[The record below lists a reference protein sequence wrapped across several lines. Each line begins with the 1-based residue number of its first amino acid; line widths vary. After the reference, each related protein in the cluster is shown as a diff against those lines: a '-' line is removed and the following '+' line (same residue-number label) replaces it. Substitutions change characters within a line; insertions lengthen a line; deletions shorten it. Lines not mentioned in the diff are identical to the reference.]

1 MGKFGSDGSGGLV
14 MVGLVD
20 KRFGGMACVGL
31 GIGNRIVKS
40 KGVFK
45 RHFQHGRGMGCGFY
59 GSG

>member
-1 MGKFGSDGSGGLV
+1 